1 MRKVLTLIVL
11 TTTLAVTGI
20 VAVTMR
26 VHAKRDMDPRA
37 ASAETSLQRLKRA
50 IDDRQRYG
58 CADTGIAG
66 SKTCRDT
73 QDTIM
78 KLHAQGLKDVDASRS
93 RPSWA
98 RKTAEKRI
106 RDFRDNGDLSLTY
119 LQTSSNPYKDDGADI
134 ETYADNEGFEYWIDP
149 ENDILVQAGPRAGEH
164 PTSRTIG
171 PDRRLPVPSLRAK
184 AISIAVANV
193 PAFEKR
199 KNALHPLEANKDK
212 EIYFFRWDDFSSPVA
227 ESAMPPFVQ
236 VGLFADGTL
245 ASFTDTLI
253 H

>member
-1 MRKVLTLIVL
+1 MRKVLTLAAL
-11 TTTLAVTGI
+11 TTTVAITGV

-37 ASAETSLQRLKRA
+37 ASAETTLQRLKRA
-50 IDDRQRYG
+50 IHDQQRHD
-58 CADTGIAG
+58 CTGNDAIESEACKDARTSITDLHEQGRLDVNAG
-66 SKTCRDT
+66 R
-73 QDTIM
+73 
-78 KLHAQGLKDVDASRS
+78 A

-98 RKTAEKRI
+98 RETAKKRI
-106 RDFRDNGDLSLTY
+106 RDFRDNYGLSLTY
-119 LQTSSNPYKDDGADI
+119 LQTSSNPYRDDGADI
-134 ETYADNEGFEYWIDP
+134 EAYADTEGYEYWINP

-164 PTSRTIG
+164 PTSRTVG
-171 PDRRLPVPSLRAK
+171 PDERHTVPSLRAK
-184 AISIAVANV
+184 AIAIAVAHV
-193 PAFEKR
+193 PEFEHR

-227 ESAMPPFVQ
+227 ESEMPPFVQ
-236 VGLFADGTL
+236 VGLFADGSL